1 MKSSARAVWTITLDP
16 EERFDVTFTPNHYK
30 AREVTF
36 QVEFVKPGGENG
48 LTVSGQKRKKDGTL
62 MWQPASYHFAN
73 AHDVATSGLS
83 TNVISE
89 ANRLRA
95 AVDAFNAE
103 HSRNRR

>member
-16 EERFDVTFTPNHYK
+16 EERFDVTFTPDHYK

-62 MWQPASYHFAN
+62 MWPSASYHFAN
-73 AHDVATSGLS
+73 AHEIAKSALPVH
-83 TNVISE
+83 VVQE
-89 ANRLRA
+89 AFRLRD